1 MVTIEANSENKRIDV
16 SKGSSVCSTAS
27 RTHAVYEMDQTVRV
41 SYTPYPIKEAD
52 RFRLE
57 RLAKVSLPSKFRSE
71 VTASDVDAIRAATK
85 RSSLEG
91 TRAKYAT
98 WVFGFLLGTGWIL
111 PGRLPRTDELF
122 RTLLRRQMTPL
133 RVTGFVGWN
142 YATYRTG

>member
-57 RLAKVSLPSKFRSE
+57 RLAKV
-71 VTASDVDAIRAATK
+71 
-85 RSSLEG
+85 
-91 TRAKYAT
+91 
-98 WVFGFLLGTGWIL
+98 LLK
-111 PGRLPRTDELF
+111 
-122 RTLLRRQMTPL
+122 LRRQRSEMRVGSSLLPRRPQIHFKL
-133 RVTGFVGWN
+133 RHKVINIVI
-142 YATYRTG
+142 